1 VQHAEP
7 AAARSGFISRRSLGG
22 GPLLRQRDDRVELR
36 VDPVDPVQERV
47 KQLTGRQLPGVQ
59 QPRQFNGG
67 HEAKVIVHIR

>member
-22 GPLLRQRDDRVELR
+22 GALFRQGDDGVELR

-47 KQLTGRQLPGVQ
+47 
-59 QPRQFNGG
+59 
-67 HEAKVIVHIR
+67 E